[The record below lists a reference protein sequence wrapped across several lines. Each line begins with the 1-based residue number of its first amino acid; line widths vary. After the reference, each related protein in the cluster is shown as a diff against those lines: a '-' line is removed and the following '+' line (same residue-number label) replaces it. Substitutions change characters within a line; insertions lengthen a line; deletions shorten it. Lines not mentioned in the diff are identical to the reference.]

1 MTIAVSM
8 AKVVPG
14 HERPVYNLLK
24 SLEMT
29 RKLYHIFGKHDFL
42 LFLEAESIIKLT
54 QLIDEI
60 KEFAHINEVSTVLL
74 SEMRI
79 HEEARSM
86 EAWA

>member
-1 MTIAVSM
+1 
-8 AKVVPG
+8 
-14 HERPVYNLLK
+14 
-24 SLEMT
+24 
-29 RKLYHIFGKHDFL
+29 
-42 LFLEAESIIKLT
+42 
-54 QLIDEI
+54 LIDEI